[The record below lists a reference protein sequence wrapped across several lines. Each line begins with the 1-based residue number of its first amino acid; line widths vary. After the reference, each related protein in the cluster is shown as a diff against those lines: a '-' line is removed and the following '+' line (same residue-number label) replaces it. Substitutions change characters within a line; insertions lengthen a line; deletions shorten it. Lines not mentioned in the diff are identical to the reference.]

1 MRAVPPE
8 RIFMLERDSS
18 SVKILLSNMYI
29 FERSPDLPLA
39 LSYYWYSFLLPLL
52 LWWFTFTL
60 RVSRTPLFKRNGFS
74 KDWHSLSLSLCLLP
88 PFPWDSSKSLFTT
101 MHSLLRQQDFLPIC
115 TWIVN
120 ITFYSHRAYLTANH
134 FKAAFPHIF
143 PFPLKFSNE
152 KIPLLKNSLV
162 QSNYVSSYVVRLQ
175 VISL

>member
-1 MRAVPPE
+1 
-8 RIFMLERDSS
+8 MLERDSS

-29 FERSPDLPLA
+29 FGRSPDLPLA
-39 LSYYWYSFLLPLL
+39 LSYSWYSFLLPLL

-74 KDWHSLSLSLCLLP
+74 KDWHTLSLSLCLLP

-101 MHSLLRQQDFLPIC
+101 IHSLLRWQDFLPIG

-120 ITFYSHRAYLTANH
+120 ITFYSHRAYTLQPTISKQLSH
-134 FKAAFPHIF
+134 TFF

-175 VISL
+175 IISL